1 LVLTIPRKAFVFLIL
16 LTTILGCLVF
26 LFSIILPFYYVRGLT
41 LAGPIDFTYW
51 SFKANYYGWLQG
63 FTFNHH
69 YWFFDYWFSENVFSL
84 EISLIPLAM
93 FIFQAL
99 VLAFGIASIHFK
111 RRVMLAAPVCLSVA
125 VLGLMLYTGEIL
137 GYSNED
143 YQLGYYLVFPSLA
156 LFLSAFILNE
166 VTKKQQTKDSVSV

>member
-1 LVLTIPRKAFVFLIL
+1 M
-16 LTTILGCLVF
+16 
-26 LFSIILPFYYVRGLT
+26 
-41 LAGPIDFTYW
+41 
-51 SFKANYYGWLQG
+51 
-63 FTFNHH
+63 
-69 YWFFDYWFSENVFSL
+69 
-84 EISLIPLAM
+84 IPLAM